1 MVTNQQLGRLSACLA
16 VAGLTGLTALSLPA
30 LAQSRACVIDERNG
44 TLHCGYPADPYGNR
58 IVDVPPGYAAPGYVA
73 PGLGYER
80 RDERPTL
87 AQAQERVNRLYREV
101 LGRSA
106 DYTSLRQF
114 ADQVVDGR
122 DLSDVR
128 IELATSPE
136 AREAIKRIYREV
148 LGREADP
155 SGLEAQINELR
166 RGQSLSEIRATISR
180 SPEARNRR

>member
-1 MVTNQQLGRLSACLA
+1 MSTNQKLTRLSTCLAAACL
-16 VAGLTGLTALSLPA
+16 VAASLPA

-44 TLHCGYPADPYGNR
+44 SLHCGFPADPYGNR
-58 IVDVPPGYAAPGYVA
+58 IMDLPPSGYVA
-73 PGLGYER
+73 PGFGSDR
-80 RDERPTL
+80 RDERMSL
-87 AQAQERVNRLYREV
+87 GQAQELVNSLYREV

-128 IELATSPE
+128 IELATSAE

-166 RGQSLSEIRATISR
+166 RGQSLSQIRATISR

>member
-1 MVTNQQLGRLSACLA
+1 MFINQQLDRLKVCLAAACLA
-16 VAGLTGLTALSLPA
+16 AISLPA
-30 LAQSRACVIDERNG
+30 SAQSRACVIDERNG
-44 TLHCGYPADPYGNR
+44 SLHCGFPADPYGNR
-58 IVDVPPGYAAPGYVA
+58 IVDFPPQGNVVPVFGNDRRDD
-73 PGLGYER
+73 R
-80 RDERPTL
+80 RDERLNL

-106 DYTSLRQF
+106 DYASLRRF

-155 SGLEAQINELR
+155 SGLEAQVNELR
-166 RGQSLSEIRATISR
+166 RGQSLSEIRSAISR

>member
-1 MVTNQQLGRLSACLA
+1 MDAP
-16 VAGLTGLTALSLPA
+16 PA
-30 LAQSRACVIDERNG
+30 
-44 TLHCGYPADPYGNR
+44 
-58 IVDVPPGYAAPGYVA
+58 YVG

-80 RDERPTL
+80 RDERPTF
-87 AQAQERVNRLYREV
+87 AQAQERVNRFYREV

-106 DYTSLRQF
+106 DYVSLRQF

-155 SGLEAQINELR
+155 SGLEAQMAGLR
-166 RGQSLSEIRATISR
+166 SGLTLAQICQAIAE
-180 SPEARNRR
+180 SPEGRARR

>member
-1 MVTNQQLGRLSACLA
+1 MSTNQGLTRFSTCLVVACLA
-16 VAGLTGLTALSLPA
+16 AASLPA

-44 TLHCGYPADPYGNR
+44 ALHCGIPADPYGNR
-58 IVDVPPGYAAPGYVA
+58 MVDLPPPAYVA
-73 PGLGYER
+73 PVFGNDRRDDR
-80 RDERPTL
+80 RDERMNL
-87 AQAQERVNRLYREV
+87 AQAKERVNRLYREV

-106 DYTSLRQF
+106 DYASLNRF

-128 IELATSPE
+128 IELATSAE

-166 RGQSLSEIRATISR
+166 RGQSLSQIRAAISR

>member
-1 MVTNQQLGRLSACLA
+1 MV
-16 VAGLTGLTALSLPA
+16 GLTGLTALSLPA
-30 LAQSRACVIDERNG
+30 MAQSRACVIDERNG
-44 TLHCGYPADPYGNR
+44 SLHCGYPADPYGNR
-58 IVDVPPGYAAPGYVA
+58 IVDVPPGYVA

-87 AQAQERVNRLYREV
+87 AQAQERVNSLYREV

-166 RGQSLSEIRATISR
+166 RGQSLSQIRAVISR

>member
-1 MVTNQQLGRLSACLA
+1 MCLTVASLSAF
-16 VAGLTGLTALSLPA
+16 SLPA

-44 TLHCGYPADPYGNR
+44 SLHCGMPADPYGNR
-58 IVDVPPGYAAPGYVA
+58 IVDFPPPANVA
-73 PGLGYER
+73 PVFGGDRREER
-80 RDERPTL
+80 LNL
-87 AQAQERVNRLYREV
+87 AQAKERVNRLYREV

-106 DYTSLRQF
+106 DFASLGRF

-155 SGLEAQINELR
+155 SGLESQVNELR
-166 RGQSLSEIRATISR
+166 RGQSLSQIRSAISR